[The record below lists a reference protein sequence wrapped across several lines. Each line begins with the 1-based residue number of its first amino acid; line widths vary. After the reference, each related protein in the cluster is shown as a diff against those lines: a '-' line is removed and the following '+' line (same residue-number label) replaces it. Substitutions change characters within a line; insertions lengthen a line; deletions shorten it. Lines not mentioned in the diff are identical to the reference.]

1 MTIKYLTDEEK
12 NIVVQNLKEMTTNK
26 LEIDL
31 EMFSEGGLTT
41 VTQLIREELIQ
52 RYGISDHCL
61 KIVVRNVIIS

>member
-12 NIVVQNLKEMTTNK
+12 NTVVQNLKEMTTNK

-41 VTQLIREELIQ
+41 VTQLIREELIR
-52 RYGISDHCL
+52 RYEHNG
-61 KIVVRNVIIS
+61 RQ